1 LSNVA
6 AVRNELAKLD
16 SNVPASA
23 IMSMDQAISKNV
35 AQVRFNTLLL
45 KMFAAV
51 ALILAA
57 IGIYGVMAYVVSL
70 RTHEIGVRMALG
82 AQTSDVSK
90 LVVRQG
96 MGPALAG
103 VASGLVGGWALTR
116 WMQALL
122 FETSALDSV
131 TFTLSAVGL
140 TLVALAA
147 CYVPSR
153 RAARI
158 DPLTALRHE

>member
-1 LSNVA
+1 
-6 AVRNELAKLD
+6 
-16 SNVPASA
+16 
-23 IMSMDQAISKNV
+23 
-35 AQVRFNTLLL
+35 
-45 KMFAAV
+45 
-51 ALILAA
+51 
-57 IGIYGVMAYVVSL
+57 MAYVVSL

-82 AQTSDVSK
+82 AQASDVSK

-96 MGPALAG
+96 MWPALAG
-103 VASGLVGGWALTR
+103 VAIGLFGGWALTR

-122 FETSALDSV
+122 FETSPLDSV

-158 DPLTALRHE
+158 DPLIALRHE